1 MTGGWG
7 LTKIHHYKIKHSCDV
22 VCWIGPGGRSGGT
35 GRPAGRTGIK
45 IIENKGLIVC
55 WNKGNKTV
63 WLTVSDCLLE
73 KVVGLLGEPMGLHG

>member
-1 MTGGWG
+1 MGG
-7 LTKIHHYKIKHSCDV
+7 
-22 VCWIGPGGRSGGT
+22 
-35 GRPAGRTGIK
+35 TGIK

-55 WNKGNKTV
+55 WNKGNKRV